1 MKKIAIYGKGGIGKS
16 TISTNI
22 AAALSEK
29 GLRVMLV
36 GCDPKTDCT
45 RNLHGG
51 RPIKPL
57 LEYMRELGLAEMD
70 ITEVVTGK
78 QITIEGLIENSVIV
92 RGYKDS
98 ICIEIGGPEPGIGCA
113 GRGII
118 LGIDI
123 LQKIG
128 VFETYNP
135 DVVIFD
141 VPGDIVCG
149 GLAMPLR
156 RGFADQ
162 VYVITSSE
170 YLPLHAANN
179 LLKAVRRFAS
189 RGGSKL
195 GGIIYNARG
204 HVDKPE
210 IVEEFARRAGT
221 AVVYKIPKLPEIAEA
236 ESRAKTVIEYSPQS
250 KAAQIFRDLA
260 ETLLRNE
267 RKDVPR
273 PLEISELQEL
283 YVKHVGQIC

>member
-1 MKKIAIYGKGGIGKS
+1 MRKIAIYGKGGIGKS
-16 TISTNI
+16 TISTNV
-22 AAALSEK
+22 AAALAEK
-29 GLRVMLV
+29 GLKVMLI

-51 RPIKPL
+51 RQIRPL
-57 LEYMRELGLAEMD
+57 LEYMRDLGLAEMD

-78 QITIEGLIENSVIV
+78 QITIEGLVENNVIV
-92 RGYKDS
+92 RGYRDT

-118 LGIDI
+118 LGIEI
-123 LQKIG
+123 LQKVG
-128 VFETYNP
+128 VFDTYSP

-162 VYVITSSE
+162 VYVVTSSE

-179 LLKAVRRFAS
+179 LLKAIRRFAS

-204 HVDKPE
+204 HIDRPE
-210 IVEEFARRAGT
+210 IVEEFARRVNT
-221 AVVYKIPKLPEIAEA
+221 TVIYKIPKLPEIAEA
-236 ESRAKTVIEYSPQS
+236 ESRARTVIECAPSS
-250 KAAQIFRDLA
+250 KAAQVFRELA
-260 ETLLRNE
+260 DTLLTNDRA
-267 RKDVPR
+267 DIPR
-273 PLEISELQEL
+273 PLEIGELQEL
-283 YVKHVGQIC
+283 YVKYVGQLC